1 MVIDMKFVIDGKVLS
16 EKLKAVLM
24 KGKWNIGTEAKASSL
39 GSAVIITVGGDG
51 LDMDEVYLYNGN
63 ESTYVR
69 VKLEDVE
76 PIHQGRCCVS
86 YDLLNKYLKAGNV
99 VLETLPDEGMLQLV
113 TTGQIIKLPL
123 LDRHPNN
130 DQILYSKENYVV
142 DYNVVTDVIERNEGL
157 DISDKTTLHS
167 VMEINTEDFVNAI
180 KACEVV
186 GSGVYKLEYDCRML
200 TISSSKNR
208 ESVKVTIGLEEHTG
222 PLATLEFTGPLHN
235 VLDTDSFVLAFNDDS
250 PISML
255 SSNIQI
261 LRAPRVV
268 EE

>member
-1 MVIDMKFVIDGKVLS
+1 MVIDMKFVIDGKELS
-16 EKLKAVLM
+16 ENLKAVLL
-24 KGKWNIGTEAKASSL
+24 KGKWNVGTEAKSSSL

-51 LDMDEVYLYNGN
+51 IAMDEVYLYNGN

-69 VKLEDVE
+69 IKLTDTE
-76 PIHQGRCCVS
+76 PIHQGRACVS

-113 TTGQIIKLPL
+113 TTGQIVKLPL

-142 DYNVVTDVIERNEGL
+142 DYGDCFDVIECEAGL
-157 DISDKTTLHS
+157 NISNKTTLNS
-167 VMEINTEDFVNAI
+167 VMVINTEDFVNAI
-180 KACEVV
+180 KSCEVV
-186 GSGVYKLEYDCRML
+186 GSGVYKLEYDRGTL
-200 TISSSKNR
+200 TVSSTKSR
-208 ESVKVTIGLEEHTG
+208 ESAKVTIGLEQHTG
-222 PLATLEFTGPLHN
+222 PLATVEFTGPLHTT
-235 VLDTDSFVLAFNDDS
+235 LDTDEFIIAFNDDS
-250 PISML
+250 PISIV
-255 SSNIQI
+255 SSNVQI